1 MRAFPAALVVC
12 LAAGLLGCSSSKRG
26 SVTGKVTYNGQ
37 VVKAGSVLLIYD
49 EGGQYPAGINSDGTF
64 QFMDV
69 PTGNVKVV
77 VNTEPFNP
85 EQRPVA
91 YTQKQ
96 QQIARGYGKGLQE
109 YDKMMGRGGKDK
121 QGEAVGA
128 PLSKEKKE
136 ELAKVYVKIPK
147 KYASEKDTPLTYT
160 VQPGR
165 QIKDLDLTD

>member
-1 MRAFPAALVVC
+1 MRTFPTVIVVC

-26 SVTGKVTYNGQ
+26 SVTGKVTYKGQ
-37 VVKAGSVLLIYD
+37 VVKAGSVLFIYD
-49 EGGQYPAGINSDGTF
+49 EGGQYPAGINADGTF

-109 YDKMMGRGGKDK
+109 YDKAMGRGTDK
-121 QGEAVGA
+121 AGEAVGA
-128 PLSKEKKE
+128 PLSKQKKE
-136 ELAKVYVKIPK
+136 ELAKVYVKIPR

-160 VQPGR
+160 VEPGR
-165 QIKDLDLTD
+165 QTKDIDLTD